1 MTGEPLGEGDWQ
13 KEPDTKPERLLSL
26 TLALLSNS
34 VGLSKEEL
42 FRSVRGYSLA
52 IEDGVKPD
60 ALNKMFERDKQS
72 LRDMGVQ
79 VETFIRD
86 SDMDDNTESRYF
98 IPADTFVWPK
108 GTSLTPNQLRLLELA
123 AKVWAR
129 ASFSAEASRA
139 VMRLKALGMASEGL
153 ELAGFAP
160 RILTNE
166 PGILQ
171 LEEAARDRL
180 EVTFEY
186 RAPGRSVERRVVHP
200 WQVRHVSGQW
210 LLVCWDVER
219 QDVRNFMLK
228 RIVSRIKPTGEQF
241 EAITQTQLED
251 AIERLRVFTSQNT
264 AVISVAPGTEAWVH
278 FEMDSHAHGGST
290 TYELNFMDVHLLAEQ
305 LRVFGA
311 TVTVHE
317 PSELRDAIRSG
328 LEKVANA
335 HA

>member
-1 MTGEPLGEGDWQ
+1 MTDEVFGESDWQ
-13 KEPDTKPERLLSL
+13 REPDTKPERLLSL
-26 TLALLSNS
+26 TLALLSNT
-34 VGLSKEEL
+34 VGLTKEEL
-42 FRSVRGYSLA
+42 FRSVRGYSIA
-52 IEDGVKPD
+52 IDEGVKPD

-79 VETFIRD
+79 VETFIRE

-139 VMRLKALGMASEGL
+139 VMRLKALGMASDGL

-180 EVTFEY
+180 EVTFDY
-186 RAPGRSVERRVVHP
+186 RAPDRDVERRVVHP
-200 WQVRHVSGQW
+200 WQVRHVAGQW
-210 LLVCWDVER
+210 LLICWDVER
-219 QDVRNFMLK
+219 QDLRNFLLK
-228 RIVSRIKPTGEQF
+228 RIVSRIKPTGHQF
-241 EAITQTQLED
+241 EPVTPTQLED
-251 AIERLRVFTSQNT
+251 AVERLHQFTAKNK
-264 AVISVAPGTEAWVH
+264 AIISVTPGTEAWVH
-278 FEMDSHAHGGST
+278 FEMDAQGSNANST
-290 TYELNFMDVHLLAEQ
+290 VEINFMDVHLLAEQ
-305 LRVFGA
+305 LRGFGT
-311 TVTVHE
+311 TVNVHS
-317 PSELRDAIRSG
+317 PSELRNAIRGG
-328 LEKVANA
+328 LEKVASA